1 MSDKGFQDPEY
12 LGDAVYIGHDGY
24 HVKLRLNAHDNP
36 VGQIALE
43 PSLLDKIPAYYKRMQ
58 EKYSGS

>member
-24 HVKLRLNAHDNP
+24 HVVLRLNTHYNTE
-36 VGQIALE
+36 GQISLE
-43 PSLLDKIPAYYKRMQ
+43 PDMLDKLPAYYKRMQ
-58 EKYSGS
+58 EKYSG